1 MYQEQFL
8 WKGRWIVSILFIII
22 LIIVNKSQNSNKKIK
37 WIVFF
42 VFISLCLLYNL
53 YVINQQPNIP
63 NLKKN
68 EILSPSSGYIGSI
81 KQLEDKTIIM
91 FNLSFWSNHVQY
103 IPYNGRV
110 ISDEYYQSKY
120 LLPRRMFV
128 IHPTIFPNFEES
140 IRDNEKYH
148 TILETE
154 LGTME
159 VTRIAG
165 LVAPRVWS
173 FIKKNQMVKQGEVMG
188 LIVFSSMVLL
198 TLPSDVTLNI
208 KEGDNVVAGE
218 TIIAYK

>member
-8 WKGRWIVSILFIII
+8 WKGRWIVFCLFIILFIII
-22 LIIVNKSQNSNKKIK
+22 KKIK
-37 WIVFF
+37 NRNKSMRWIIFS

-53 YVINQQPNIP
+53 YVINQQPKIP
-63 NLKKN
+63 KLKKN

-81 KQLEDKTIIM
+81 RQLGDKTIIM

-103 IPYNGRV
+103 IPYNGRI
-110 ISDEYYQSKY
+110 ISDKYYQSKY
-120 LLPRRMFV
+120 LLPRRMFI
-128 IHPTIFPNFEES
+128 IHPKIFPNFEES

-148 TILETE
+148 TVIETE

-173 FIKKNQMVKQGEVMG
+173 FIKKNQIVKHGEVMG

-198 TLPSDVTLNI
+198 TLPSDIKLNI